1 MIGKE
6 EQLKKEQANLYPVGK
21 FVKDDAS
28 DIQEDSATEDKFY
41 SLDELHILDMI
52 EQGSTSNVTTEY
64 GETEKEK
71 LARQQQLCKLHYQC
85 EVGTFAI
92 RYETTYR

>member
-6 EQLKKEQANLYPVGK
+6 EQLKKEQANQHPVSG
-21 FVKDDAS
+21 FMKDDAS

-52 EQGSTSNVTTEY
+52 EQVSLIGKGTALPSFFQ
-64 GETEKEK
+64 K
-71 LARQQQLCKLHYQC
+71 QLL
-85 EVGTFAI
+85 TFVFAM
-92 RYETTYR
+92 TL